1 MIMIR
6 RGRTKVMYNCC
17 FGCLYHM
24 ALLTEMV
31 MKLHGMYPVTLVK
44 MAASH
49 VITAIISQNGGEQ
62 HT

>member
-1 MIMIR
+1 
-6 RGRTKVMYNCC
+6 
-17 FGCLYHM
+17 M